1 MRYRQW
7 LNAMEMRERK
17 IKEQYSQLDPL
28 LQNLTMAEQVW
39 ENELGYIIHQR
50 QVDRQ
55 RAVNK
60 MLDERDFSRKQGI
73 QNTVRIQKEQ
83 MKVSEETRTKS
94 MIQEKNNDWLRNL
107 QD

>member
-1 MRYRQW
+1 
-7 LNAMEMRERK
+7 MEMRERK

-28 LQNLTMAEQVW
+28 LQNLTMADQVW

-60 MLDERDFSRKQGI
+60 MLDERDFARKQGI
-73 QNTVRIQKEQ
+73 QNTVRI
-83 MKVSEETRTKS
+83 
-94 MIQEKNNDWLRNL
+94 
-107 QD
+107 